1 MVVARCEC
9 DCVRMGFSTLAS
21 DVAPARSNAG
31 GRLGCAQRR
40 SGTRIN
46 TAECARAL
54 GGTCGAHC
62 ARGGGGCGAEGWVG
76 GEREE
81 GGGAVNT
88 QATSGGRRCDREA
101 RSPAHLLGHEEGHEQ
116 LDDTND
122 EQNDALRKRERVGLS
137 GRDHHGAVEQIEV
150 AASDAAG
157 SWAGRLPADSAAG
170 WGRQQAPCEAQGAW
184 RATAGGAPELTM
196 CA

>member
-1 MVVARCEC
+1 MVAGLDSSKKAALLFCENKKQWIRMHGPLSAKLEQ
-9 DCVRMGFSTLAS
+9 CV
-21 DVAPARSNAG
+21 
-31 GRLGCAQRR
+31 
-40 SGTRIN
+40 
-46 TAECARAL
+46 
-54 GGTCGAHC
+54 
-62 ARGGGGCGAEGWVG
+62 
-76 GEREE
+76 
-81 GGGAVNT
+81 
-88 QATSGGRRCDREA
+88 
-101 RSPAHLLGHEEGHEQ
+101 LGHEEGHEQ

-137 GRDHHGAVEQIEV
+137 GGDHHGAVEQIEV